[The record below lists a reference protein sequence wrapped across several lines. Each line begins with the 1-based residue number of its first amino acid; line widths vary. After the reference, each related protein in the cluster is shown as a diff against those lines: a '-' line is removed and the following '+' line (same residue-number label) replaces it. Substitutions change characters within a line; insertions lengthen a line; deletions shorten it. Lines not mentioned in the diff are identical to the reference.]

1 MLWKGRTRVV
11 LTLAALLS
19 MGIGGCT
26 RRFFRDRADKEVTNL
41 LASKDHHEDWKI
53 EFWRPYPDP
62 KARFASPGNQDLP
75 AMPEDDPAARLDSP
89 NPQDSKRAGYGA
101 LEGTG
106 YLEILE
112 QFDRENREL
121 EKRDPDKPDKE
132 LLPAPRSGGNSKEN
146 VSEIQTVLFQEGQQN
161 RPIPLGTTSDYPEQG
176 ARRYPDLETEPGMG
190 ENELRNP
197 LKEDRQP
204 FRLNIAQACELALV
218 NSREYMT
225 RREDVYLAALPVT
238 LQRFSF
244 MGQFFATESAVRSW
258 YGPQYNEYPNGWTA
272 NSNTGFTKVFSSGAL
287 LLFQFANRLVFET
300 GKGSN
305 NLYVTPSFMSL
316 QFFQPLLQGGGKA
329 VTLEPLTISER
340 ELLYSIRYYARFR
353 KEFFTYL
360 IGGGTLQR
368 QGLISANAP
377 RTLSINEMGAG
388 AIASQIQVRPGQGSG
403 YQPGPGQFD
412 APNQGYLALLLQT
425 GILVNQQENV
435 KTLGQFFEQY
445 KEFQAIGDIPELQV
459 ARVRQQLLQ
468 SQIQVIQS
476 QQIVRDA
483 MDQFKLQMGLPPVLP
498 IQLDDHVLRQPMEQ
512 LDRFQKLTDELKN
525 ARKAARLLRQPELA
539 KKIRGEFQKILLA
552 AEVVKHTKYKD
563 ILPAKWG
570 EYAKFADDKL
580 IAKVREIGDLRKA
593 MRDKSTSLEKAGK
606 KLSLEE
612 LIKLRAKEKAGK
624 KLSLDEKLSLE
635 DWIKLR
641 ATEFELFLGR
651 FERSLRIYER
661 ETFIKNGKIE
671 TIMQKELFEDLE
683 ENFLLLF
690 VEPRNERLDLVRE
703 EWAPLPKLCV
713 DGVNFLGEKT
723 SLGESLWTAGRHA
736 LAHRLDLMNGRAQLV
751 DSWRQIR
758 VAANSLLGVFNVG
771 YNWNANSP
779 LAMAQPL
786 SFQSMGVHQLTLN
799 AEAPLVRIAERNN
812 YRAVLIN
819 WQRMRRNLMAFED
832 TILLN
837 VRNEV
842 RQLRALA
849 RNYTLQKEA
858 VDLAYLVLDNA
869 VESIYQPKPPGA
881 PGQDFVALTQQLLQ
895 AQQQKLQAQNQLLT
909 IWVTYQSVRLT
920 LYRDLELMPLDA
932 RGVWTDDITTSQ
944 CCPDENAG
952 DSFPADRVPDAP
964 RLLPRPTTGP

>member
-1 MLWKGRTRVV
+1 MPWKRKTRVA
-11 LTLAALLS
+11 LTLAALFS

-26 RRFFRDRADKEVTNL
+26 RRFFRDRADKEVSHL

-112 QFDRENREL
+112 QFDRENREA
-121 EKRDPDKPDKE
+121 EKRDPDQPDKE
-132 LLPAPRSGGNSKEN
+132 LLPVPRIGEKSTAKETG
-146 VSEIQTVLFQEGQQN
+146 IQTVLFQEGQQN
-161 RPIPLGTTSDYPEQG
+161 RPIPLGTPSDYPEQG

-190 ENELRNP
+190 ENALRNP
-197 LKEDRQP
+197 LKEDRRP

-244 MGQFFATESAVRSW
+244 MGQFFATESAIRSW
-258 YGPQYNEYPNGWTA
+258 YGPQYNEYPTGWTA

-368 QGLISANAP
+368 QGLVSANAP

-388 AIASQIQVRPGQGSG
+388 SIASQIQVRPGQGSG

-412 APNQGYLALLLQT
+412 APNQGYLALLLRT

-435 KTLGQFFEQY
+435 FTLQQFFDQY
-445 KEFQAIGDIPELQV
+445 REFQAIGDIPELQV
-459 ARVRQQLLQ
+459 ARVRQQLLD

-483 MDQFKLQMGLPPVLP
+483 MDQFKLQLGLPPVLP
-498 IQLDDHVLRQPMEQ
+498 IQLDDHVLRQPTEQ

-525 ARKAARLLRQPELA
+525 ARIAARLLGKPDLA
-539 KKIRGEFQKILLA
+539 KKARDEFQKILLA
-552 AEVVKHTKYKD
+552 AEVIKHTQYKD
-563 ILPAKWG
+563 LLPAKWSSF
-570 EYAKFADDKL
+570 AKLTDEAL
-580 IAKVREIGDLRKA
+580 IPKVRELGELRKD

-606 KLSLEE
+606 KLSP
-612 LIKLRAKEKAGK
+612 
-624 KLSLDEKLSLE
+624 E
-635 DWIKLR
+635 DLARLR

-661 ETFIKNGKIE
+661 EPFNKNGKIDL
-671 TIMQKELFEDLE
+671 KVHADLFEDLLE
-683 ENFLLLF
+683 DFLLLF
-690 VEPRNERLDLVRE
+690 VEPRNERLDLVRKQ
-703 EWAPLPKLCV
+703 WAPLPKLCV
-713 DGVNFLGEKT
+713 DGVDLVDTN
-723 SLGESLWTAGRHA
+723 LGESLWTAGRHA

-751 DSWRQIR
+751 DAWRQIR

-837 VRNEV
+837 VRTEV
-842 RQLRALA
+842 RQLRAFA
-849 RNYTLQKEA
+849 RNYDLQKQA
-858 VDLAYLVLDNA
+858 VELAYLVLDNA

-909 IWVTYQSVRLT
+909 TWVNYQSLRLA

-932 RGVWTDDITTSQ
+932 RGVWTDDIATSQ
-944 CCPDENAG
+944 CCPDENAS
-952 DSFPADRVPDAP
+952 DSFPADRFPGTP
-964 RLLPRPTTGP
+964 RLLPGATSGP

>member
-1 MLWKGRTRVV
+1 MVWKGRTRVV
-11 LTLAALLS
+11 LTLAALFS

-132 LLPAPRSGGNSKEN
+132 LLPGPRIGEKSKEKE
-146 VSEIQTVLFQEGQQN
+146 SGIQTVLFQEGQQN

-190 ENELRNP
+190 ENALRNP

-368 QGLISANAP
+368 QGLVSANAP

-388 AIASQIQVRPGQGSG
+388 SIASQIQVRPGQGSG

-412 APNQGYLALLLQT
+412 APNQGYLALLLRT

-435 KTLGQFFEQY
+435 FTLQQFFDQY
-445 KEFQAIGDIPELQV
+445 REFQAIGDIPELQV
-459 ARVRQQLLQ
+459 ARVRQQLLE

-483 MDQFKLQMGLPPVLP
+483 MDQFKLQLGLPPVLP
-498 IQLDDHVLRQPMEQ
+498 IQLDDQILRQPTEQ

-525 ARKAARLLRQPELA
+525 ARVAARLLGQPELA
-539 KKIRGEFQKILLA
+539 KKIRPEFQKILLA
-552 AEVVKHTKYKD
+552 AEVIKYTQYKI
-563 ILPAKWG
+563 ILPEKWV

-606 KLSLEE
+606 KLTPEDLT
-612 LIKLRAKEKAGK
+612 KLR
-624 KLSLDEKLSLE
+624 S
-635 DWIKLR
+635 
-641 ATEFELFLGR
+641 TEFELFLGR

-661 ETFIKNGKIE
+661 EPFNKNGKIDPK
-671 TIMQKELFEDLE
+671 MQADLFEDLLE
-683 ENFLLLF
+683 DFLLLF
-690 VEPRNERLDLVRE
+690 VEPRNERLDLVRK

-713 DGVNFLGEKT
+713 DGVDLVDT

-837 VRNEV
+837 VRTEV
-842 RQLRALA
+842 RQLRAFA
-849 RNYTLQKEA
+849 RNYELQKQA
-858 VDLAYLVLDNA
+858 VELAYLVLDNA
-869 VESIYQPKPPGA
+869 VESIYQPKPPGG

-909 IWVTYQSVRLT
+909 TWVNYQSLRLA

-932 RGVWTDDITTSQ
+932 RGVWTDDIATSQ

>member
-1 MLWKGRTRVV
+1 MIGNVQMVWKGRTRVV
-11 LTLAALLS
+11 LTLAALFS

-132 LLPAPRSGGNSKEN
+132 LLPGPRIGEKSKEKE
-146 VSEIQTVLFQEGQQN
+146 SGIQTVLFQEGQQN

-190 ENELRNP
+190 ENALRNP

-368 QGLISANAP
+368 QGLVSANAP

-388 AIASQIQVRPGQGSG
+388 SIASQIQVRPGQGSG

-412 APNQGYLALLLQT
+412 APNQGYLALLLRT

-435 KTLGQFFEQY
+435 FTLQQFFDQY
-445 KEFQAIGDIPELQV
+445 REFQAIGDIPELQV
-459 ARVRQQLLQ
+459 ARVRQQLLE

-483 MDQFKLQMGLPPVLP
+483 MDQFKLQLGLPPVLP
-498 IQLDDHVLRQPMEQ
+498 IQLDDQILRQPTEQ

-525 ARKAARLLRQPELA
+525 ARVAARLLGQPELA
-539 KKIRGEFQKILLA
+539 KKIRPEFQKILLA
-552 AEVVKHTKYKD
+552 AEVIKYTQYKI
-563 ILPAKWG
+563 ILPEKWG

-606 KLSLEE
+606 KLTPED
-612 LIKLRAKEKAGK
+612 LIKLR
-624 KLSLDEKLSLE
+624 S
-635 DWIKLR
+635 
-641 ATEFELFLGR
+641 TEFELFLGR

-661 ETFIKNGKIE
+661 EPFNKNGKIDPK
-671 TIMQKELFEDLE
+671 MHADLFEDLLE
-683 ENFLLLF
+683 DFLLLF
-690 VEPRNERLDLVRE
+690 VEPRNERLDLVRK

-713 DGVNFLGEKT
+713 DGVDLVDT

-837 VRNEV
+837 VRTEV
-842 RQLRALA
+842 RQLRAFA
-849 RNYTLQKEA
+849 RNYELQKQA
-858 VDLAYLVLDNA
+858 VELAYLVLDNA
-869 VESIYQPKPPGA
+869 VESIYQPKPPGG

-909 IWVTYQSVRLT
+909 TWVNYQSLRLA

-932 RGVWTDDITTSQ
+932 RGVWTDDIATSQ